1 MTLTAFVFPKLRTV
15 KTCLDKCLKSP
26 ISENPSTSNMINA
39 YKHCPNLHYIN
50 INWSLPYQLSWKKFL
65 LLTWKILGLLV
76 STLSTDEKCPVVKR
90 DKLTIPFQMQVPQ
103 KLKTFPAFFAAFF
116 KSRRNFER
124 PEEKDD
130 PYSFFHFR
138 NYGLRKRSQINV

>member
-1 MTLTAFVFPKLRTV
+1 MT
-15 KTCLDKCLKSP
+15 S
-26 ISENPSTSNMINA
+26 
-39 YKHCPNLHYIN
+39 
-50 INWSLPYQLSWKKFL
+50 
-65 LLTWKILGLLV
+65 KILGLLV

-90 DKLTIPFQMQVPQ
+90 DKLTIPIQMQVPQ

>member
-39 YKHCPNLHYIN
+39 SKHCPNLRYIN

-76 STLSTDEKCPVVKR
+76 STSSTDEKCPVVKR
-90 DKLTIPFQMQVPQ
+90 DKLTIPIQMDYLRNKKVFHDFLLHFSNLAEILNVLKQ
-103 KLKTFPAFFAAFF
+103 KTTLIAFVFPKLRTPKT
-116 KSRRNFER
+116 
-124 PEEKDD
+124 
-130 PYSFFHFR
+130 
-138 NYGLRKRSQINV
+138 